1 MYLKLSVDPIGWL
14 TSPWLSLSS
23 SFSESDCFP
32 SRLDWCSE
40 PELSCSFIATFSSTE
55 ALGSSSFDK
64 LESRASAGE
73 EWVSD
78 ADKWAFEG
86 ELLSLES
93 SGDEWGESAGE
104 ELDGNCEIQF
114 LESKACAGEEW
125 IGDVDEW
132 AVKGEL
138 LSMDSNGNKWGS
150 TGEESD
156 GDCEIQSLESK
167 ACSGEEWVGDV
178 EVDV

>member
-1 MYLKLSVDPIGWL
+1 M
-14 TSPWLSLSS
+14 
-23 SFSESDCFP
+23 
-32 SRLDWCSE
+32 
-40 PELSCSFIATFSSTE
+40 
-55 ALGSSSFDK
+55 
-64 LESRASAGE
+64 
-73 EWVSD
+73 
-78 ADKWAFEG
+78 
-86 ELLSLES
+86 
-93 SGDEWGESAGE
+93 
-104 ELDGNCEIQF
+104 DGNCEIQF

-167 ACSGEEWVGDV
+167 ACSGEERVGDV